1 MAVDPGLATPRGDNR
16 MRAALVLFMS
26 LSMALVFSRAEDNP
40 KEGKKMEFTGKLAT
54 GIFAA
59 GGETTGTIL
68 RAEKSTYEL
77 DFGKQME
84 LRKKAESLNGKNVTV
99 TGTLNI
105 RKGVEVA
112 ERRIISV
119 TALKE
124 AGDK

>member
-1 MAVDPGLATPRGDNR
+1 
-16 MRAALVLFMS
+16 
-26 LSMALVFSRAEDNP
+26 
-40 KEGKKMEFTGKLAT
+40 
-54 GIFAA
+54 
-59 GGETTGTIL
+59 
-68 RAEKSTYEL
+68 
-77 DFGKQME
+77 ME

>member
-1 MAVDPGLATPRGDNR
+1 

-26 LSMALVFSRAEDNP
+26 LSMVLVFCRAEDNP
-40 KEGKKMEFTGKLAT
+40 KEARKMEFTGKLAT

-68 RAEKSTYEL
+68 RAEKTTYEL
-77 DFGKQME
+77 DFGKQKE

-124 AGDK
+124 AVDK